1 VILAILSI
9 LAVSIILVNGLI
21 FYIYFT
27 SSRMRKNYVYNFKL
41 STSAAD
47 LLIGAVYIP
56 MLITFILK
64 DISVRDTRL
73 AGSISRK
80 SY

>member
-1 VILAILSI
+1 
-9 LAVSIILVNGLI
+9 
-21 FYIYFT
+21 
-27 SSRMRKNYVYNFKL
+27 MRKNYVYNFKL

-56 MLITFILK
+56 MLISFILK
-64 DISVRDTRL
+64 DISMRETRL

-80 SY
+80 GY